1 LINSLEHEEEEMSWW
16 GKLLGGAVGF
26 SMGGPLGLLIGSVIG
41 HKLVDKPMQEG
52 MGNNNELTQAAFFS
66 ATFSIMGHI
75 AKADGVVSK
84 DEIAMAKQ
92 IMDHMKLD
100 AQQKKAAIDLFN
112 KGKCSDFD
120 LEGVLFQFK
129 QVAHRKTT
137 LLQMFLE
144 IQLHAALADGKID
157 SAEQLIINKIA
168 QRLGFSTRHVEQL
181 IALVSSNLGLGGN
194 RYHYGPGDEHKS
206 QTDLLKEAYEMLGV
220 PKSSTDAEVKKAYRR
235 LMNQHHPDKLV
246 SKGLPEEMIQMATE
260 KTQQIKAAYEMI
272 KDSRK

>member
-1 LINSLEHEEEEMSWW
+1 MESEEVEMSWW
-16 GKLLGGAVGF
+16 GKFLGGAVGF
-26 SMGGPLGLLIGSVIG
+26 SMGGPLGLLIGGVIG
-41 HKLVDKPMQEG
+41 HKLVDKPMQAG
-52 MGNNNELTQAAFFS
+52 LDDNNELTQAVFFS

-92 IMDHMKLD
+92 IMDHMRLD
-100 AQQKKAAIDLFN
+100 VEQKKAAIDLFN
-112 KGKCSDFD
+112 KGKQSDFD

-144 IQLHAALADGKID
+144 IQLHAALADDKIEP
-157 SAEQLIINKIA
+157 AEQLIINKIA
-168 QRLGFSTRHVEQL
+168 QRLGFTTRHVDQL

-194 RYHYGPGDEHKS
+194 QYYYGQGDTHKS
-206 QTDLLKEAYEMLGV
+206 QSALLKESYEMLGV
-220 PKSSTDAEVKKAYRR
+220 PASSTDAEVKKAYRR

-260 KTQQIKAAYEMI
+260 KTQQIKAAYEMV
-272 KDSRK
+272 KENRK

>member
-1 LINSLEHEEEEMSWW
+1 MSWW
-16 GKLLGGAVGF
+16 GKFLGGAVGF
-26 SMGGPLGLLIGSVIG
+26 SMGGPLGLLIGGVIG
-41 HKLVDKPMQEG
+41 HKLVDKPMQQGLGED
-52 MGNNNELTQAAFFS
+52 NELTQAAFFS

-84 DEIAMAKQ
+84 DEIAMARQ

-100 AQQKKAAIDLFN
+100 AEQKKAAIDLFN
-112 KGKCSDFD
+112 KGKQSDFD
-120 LEGVLFQFK
+120 LDGVLFQFK
-129 QVAHRKTT
+129 QVAQRKTT

-157 SAEQLIINKIA
+157 SAEKLIINKIA
-168 QRLGFSTRHVEQL
+168 QRLGFTTRHVEQL

-194 RYHYGPGDEHKS
+194 RYHYGQGGDKHKS
-206 QTDLLKEAYEMLGV
+206 QSQLLKESYDMLGV
-220 PKSSTDAEVKKAYRR
+220 AASSTDAEVKKAYRR

-260 KTQQIKAAYEMI
+260 KTQQIKAAYEMV
-272 KDSRK
+272 KESRK

>member
-1 LINSLEHEEEEMSWW
+1 MSWW
-16 GKLLGGAVGF
+16 GKFLGGAVGF
-26 SMGGPLGLLIGSVIG
+26 TMGGPLGLLIGGVIG
-41 HKLVDKPMQEG
+41 HKLVDKPLQG
-52 MGNNNELTQAAFFS
+52 SDNELTQAAFFS

-75 AKADGVVSK
+75 AKADGHVTK
-84 DEIAMAKQ
+84 DEIAMAQQ
-92 IMDHMKLD
+92 IMEHMKLD
-100 AQQKKAAIDLFN
+100 AEQKRAAIELFN
-112 KGKCSDFD
+112 KGKQTDFD
-120 LEGVLFQFK
+120 LDGVLAQFK
-129 QVAHRKTT
+129 QVAHRRTT

-168 QRLGFSTRHVEQL
+168 QQLGFSTRHIEQL
-181 IALVSSNLGLGGN
+181 TALVHSNLGLGSN
-194 RYHYGPGDEHKS
+194 RYNYGQAESHKS
-206 QTDLLKEAYEMLGV
+206 QAELLKEAYEMLGV
-220 PKSSTDAEVKKAYRR
+220 KRSANDAEVKKAYRR

>member
-1 LINSLEHEEEEMSWW
+1 MSWW
-16 GKLLGGAVGF
+16 GKFLGGAVGF
-26 SMGGPLGLLIGSVIG
+26 SMGGPLGLLIGGVIG
-41 HKLVDKPMQEG
+41 HKLVDKPLQQGMEG
-52 MGNNNELTQAAFFS
+52 NNELTQAAFFS

-75 AKADGVVSK
+75 AKADGHVSK

-100 AQQKKAAIDLFN
+100 ADQKKAAIDLFN
-112 KGKCSDFD
+112 KGKQSDFD

-129 QVAHRKTT
+129 QVAHRRTT

-157 SAEQLIINKIA
+157 AEEQLIINKVA
-168 QRLGFSTRHVEQL
+168 QRLGFTTRHVEQL
-181 IALVSSNLGLGGN
+181 ITLVRSNLGLGGH
-194 RYHYGPGDEHKS
+194 RYYYGEGNEHKS
-206 QTDLLKEAYEMLGV
+206 HSELLKEAYEILGIEA
-220 PKSSTDAEVKKAYRR
+220 SSTDAEVKKAYRR

-272 KDSRK
+272 KDTRKK